1 MAAFRKKGKSWEAS
15 ICCKGIRTSKSFDTK
30 LEAQHWATHTEK
42 EILAGKKGDIPNKAF
57 GDLLLRYSEEVS
69 PKKRGS
75 RWEVTRL
82 NALQRD
88 EIAKV
93 MLPQL
98 APSHF
103 AAWRDRRLLNVSAG
117 SVLRE
122 ISIFSH
128 AINISIKEWGWMK
141 LNPISSIRKPPAPQP
156 RDRII
161 SDKEIDRL
169 LLALGYEYDTHPV
182 RISARI
188 GAALLFA
195 IETAMRAGEIAGL
208 TWSNVDLIKRT
219 ARLMETKNGT
229 KRDVPLS
236 LEAIRILEQV
246 RTESELIF
254 NLKYSQIDANFRQ
267 AKSRAMIKGLT
278 FHDSRHT
285 AITRLASK
293 LTVLELARMVGHRD
307 IRQLMIYYNESAED
321 IAKKL

>member
-1 MAAFRKKGKSWEAS
+1 MAAFRKKGKSWEAA

-42 EILAGKKGDIPNKAF
+42 EILAGKKGDIPNKTF

-88 EIAKV
+88 EIAKL

-103 AAWRDRRLLNVSAG
+103 ASWRDRRLLNVSAG

-122 ISIFSH
+122 INILSH
-128 AINISIKEWGWMK
+128 AINTAIKDWGWLK
-141 LNPISSIRKPPAPQP
+141 QNPLSSIRRPAEPHP
-156 RDRII
+156 RDRLI
-161 SDKEIDRL
+161 SDDELDRL
-169 LLALGYEYDTHPV
+169 LIALGYDYDMPPKT
-182 RISARI
+182 ISARI

-208 TWSNVDLIKRT
+208 TWDRVDLDKRT
-219 ARLMETKNGT
+219 ARLIETKNGT

-236 LEAIRILEQV
+236 AEAIRIINQV
-246 RTESELIF
+246 RTDSDTIF
-254 NLKYSQIDANFRQ
+254 QLNPSQIDVNFRK
-267 AKSRAMIKGLT
+267 AKLRAVVDDLH
-278 FHDSRHT
+278 FHDSRHV
-285 AITRLASK
+285 AITRLAQK
-293 LTVLELARMVGHRD
+293 LDVLSLARMVGHKD
-307 IRQLMIYYNESAED
+307 IKQLMTYYNESAED